1 MIFRTYEHYP
11 PNEVCYNIIFENFE
25 NNYDNICIICF
36 EHNSLFN
43 EVINLNAQTV
53 YIKQC
58 NCNAIIHNHCLSIWH
73 THTQKC
79 PICRVEMIAQVGA
92 LNKTT
97 LFIIKCVKIF
107 LQVLYSLTVA
117 HFVYSVYCIFIESY
131 FFPGIVVKRG

>member
-11 PNEVCYNIIFENFE
+11 PNEDYYNIIFENFE
-25 NNYDNICIICF
+25 NNYDNMCIICF
-36 EHNSLFN
+36 EQNSLFN
-43 EVINLNAQTV
+43 ELIYLNTQTV

-73 THTQKC
+73 AHTQNC
-79 PICRVEMIAQVGA
+79 PICRIEMIAQVGA

-97 LFIIKCVKIF
+97 LFIIKCIKTF
-107 LQVLYSLTVA
+107 LKVLYSLTVV
-117 HFVYSVYCIFIESY
+117 HFVYVVYCIFIESY